1 MNYYERIQKSID
13 YIESQLNASIEIEK
27 AAQEAYMSCSSYYR
41 MFFALTGY
49 AVKEYIRQRR
59 ISSAVKEIKKTN
71 DSILDIAIRHDFES
85 NEAFTRACKR
95 ITGYPPSAFRKHD
108 VKYSFE
114 RVNVLDKFI
123 DAQDND
129 LIEKYPDIKVLKNL
143 EPMRVAYYCYYGRE
157 PENGAFSV
165 ISDWFRRSGM
175 NIEKDKMRIF
185 GFNNPNPSPGQ
196 DEYGYEVWVT
206 IADNIEVNDSLI
218 KTKIVEG
225 GLYVVCGVRDLV
237 GGDGA
242 EISSTWKRFSQWI
255 SESKYVIADH
265 QWLEEHL
272 NFNDEFEHTGG
283 MDLYMPIAPKAAIT
297 DQEKEIVNVEP
308 MKTVAITF
316 NGENAYDEA
325 LGYMYEFVMA
335 NGYHMN
341 TGKRRTFCYY
351 NHERAG
357 KNDFWVK
364 VHITVDDSFTTN
376 NKKLNTEIFQG
387 GLYAYEEVEWIN
399 NGKRWYQFIDWVK
412 MSKKYDFDNRP
423 FIEEFIIDGPGKLR
437 PSSRVKHFMPIRNC
451 PETSEFL

>member
-13 YIESQLNASIEIEK
+13 YIESLLNANIEIEK
-27 AAQEAYMSCSSYYR
+27 VAQEAYMSCSSYYR

-59 ISSAVKEIKKTN
+59 ISSAVEEIKETN
-71 DSILDIAIRHDFES
+71 DSILDIAIRYGFES
-85 NEAFTRACKR
+85 NEAFTRASKR

-108 VKYSFE
+108 IKYSFE

-123 DAQDND
+123 DAQDKD

-143 EPMRVAYYCYYGRE
+143 EPVRVAYYCYYGRE

-165 ISDWFRRSGM
+165 MSDWLRRSGM
-175 NIEKDKMRIF
+175 SFEKDKLRIF
-185 GFNNPNPSPGQ
+185 GFNNPDPSSGQ
-196 DEYGYEVWVT
+196 AEYGYEVWVT
-206 IADNIEVNDSLI
+206 IADNIEVNDSLV
-218 KTKIVEG
+218 KTKMVDG
-225 GLYVVCGVRDLV
+225 GLYAVCGVRNLV
-237 GGDGA
+237 GGGDGA
-242 EISSTWKRFSQWI
+242 EISTTWQRFSQWI

-283 MDLYMPIAPKAAIT
+283 MDLYMPISPKAAIAA
-297 DQEKEIVNVEP
+297 QEKEIVNVEP
-308 MKTVAITF
+308 MRTVSITF
-316 NGENAYDEA
+316 NGKNAYDEA
-325 LGYMYEFVMA
+325 LVYMYEFVIK
-335 NGYHMN
+335 NGYDIK

-364 VHITVDDSFTTN
+364 VYITVGDDFASDD
-376 NKKLNTEIFQG
+376 KRLNTEIFHG

-412 MSKKYDFDNRP
+412 ISKNYDFDKRP
-423 FIEEFIIDGPGKLR
+423 FMEVFIIDGPGKLKS
-437 PSSRVKHFMPIRNC
+437 SSRVKHFMPIRNR
-451 PETSEFL
+451 